1 VKTFFLNV
9 WFYAAFAVFAVLD
22 LPVFTALSVADR
34 LLLPQRKAARRLRL
48 RIHRFG
54 RQVVWLLRPVAPVVR
69 EGEGWEP
76 LVGGVYVANHRS
88 FSDPWLI
95 SQLPRAEMVQ
105 IVNRWPFKIPVL
117 GLVAKCAGYLDIKGM
132 TLDAFLETGAKLLN
146 DKVTLVSFPE
156 GTRSRDGSLGA
167 FHGEIFRLI
176 KQTGAT
182 VVPLVI
188 TGHERTPARGSMVLR
203 PTKIRM
209 RLLPPLTV
217 AEYGEWSPFK
227 LKETVRDRIR
237 DASQNMEGERP
248 REPQMEGE
256 RPREPQQGM
265 CEFYLPS
272 SATEVMAK

>member
-1 VKTFFLNV
+1 MKTFFLNV

-22 LPVFTALSVADR
+22 LPVFTVLSVADC
-34 LLLPQRKAARRLRL
+34 LLLPRRAALRRLRL

-54 RQVVWLLRPVAPVVR
+54 RQVIWLLRPIAPVVR
-69 EGEGWEP
+69 EGVGCEP

-132 TLDAFLETGAKLLN
+132 TLERFIETGAELLN

-156 GTRSRDGSLGA
+156 GTRSRDGSLGV
-167 FHGEIFRLI
+167 FNGEIFRLA
-176 KQTGAT
+176 KQVGAP

-203 PTKIRM
+203 PSKIRM

-217 AEYGEWSPFK
+217 AEYGDWSAFK

-237 DASQNMEGERP
+237 DALKERGHSCPPSTLPEGGQECP
-248 REPQMEGE
+248 RSCTEGAA
-256 RPREPQQGM
+256 
-265 CEFYLPS
+265 C
-272 SATEVMAK
+272 V